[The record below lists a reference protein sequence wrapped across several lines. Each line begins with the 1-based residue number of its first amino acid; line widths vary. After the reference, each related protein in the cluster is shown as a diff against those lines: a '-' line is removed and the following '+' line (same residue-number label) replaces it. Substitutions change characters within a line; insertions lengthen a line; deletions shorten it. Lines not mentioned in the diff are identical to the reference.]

1 MKDGRKSEENFQLG
15 CYLSY
20 FWIGLNNLL
29 IKNFRMHIIIFHLF
43 AVMCIFELLL
53 LSEFIA
59 DDEYCLTIYFHL
71 SCLMN
76 IRILHVSI
84 NIFARLIF
92 ALVYSYNTVEK
103 ACLFEELYKVVFLL
117 CRKNCQN
124 LLQCY
129 SRSKFQQQPKTVIKE
144 IILLKF

>member
-29 IKNFRMHIIIFHLF
+29 IKNFSMYIISFHLF
-43 AVMCIFELLL
+43 AVRCMFELLL

-59 DDEYCLTIYFHL
+59 DDKYCPTIYFHV
-71 SCLMN
+71 SCSMN

-103 ACLFEELYKVVFLL
+103 ACLFEELYKVVFLQ
-117 CRKNCQN
+117 CRKNRQN

-129 SRSKFQQQPKTVIKE
+129 SRSKFQQQPKL
-144 IILLKF
+144 LLKKSFY